1 MLIGVWNSQD
11 SAMIR
16 NVTRSAWGSPGS
28 ESTARQLVRPDGWMV
43 PMPSQVVKL
52 SSSTPTSG
60 MTPKTT
66 KNTSAGTASHLERPL
81 PPPLARRWAAART
94 AESAAQPKSLTV
106 TAFRLVANCWG

>member
-11 SAMIR
+11 RAMIR

-60 MTPKTT
+60 INPKTT
-66 KNTSAGTASHLERPL
+66 KNASAGSASQLSDRCRRPREVVGGGAVCGIGGATA
-81 PPPLARRWAAART
+81 
-94 AESAAQPKSLTV
+94 V
-106 TAFRLVANCWG
+106 TYR